1 MFTGLIK
8 DVGRISDIT
17 DLGNGKE
24 AIIEC
29 SNEFSTDIAIGDS
42 ISINGVCSTAISKT
56 PTSFTVQFLEET
68 LNKTTMGSITSNTKV
83 NLEPCLTLQTKLGG
97 HLVSGHVDD
106 KGTIQSINNDGEWAI
121 ISIEYNTRFAPFLIP
136 KGSIAI
142 DGISLTVVDLTN
154 TTFTCHLIPHTLS
167 HTNLHTKSPGD
178 HINLEFDQV
187 GKYLYRFNELGQ
199 DNNTNTNQ

>member
-8 DVGRISDIT
+8 EVGHIASIT

-24 AIIEC
+24 AVIEC

-56 PTSFTVQFLEET
+56 STNFTVQFLEET
-68 LNKTTMGSITSNTKV
+68 LTKTTMGTISANTKV

-97 HLVSGHVDD
+97 HLVSGHVDNQG
-106 KGTIQSINNDGEWAI
+106 KIKAINHDGEWAV

-154 TTFTCHLIPHTLS
+154 STFTCHLIPHTLEN
-167 HTNLHTKSPGD
+167 TNLHTKASGD
-178 HINLEFDQV
+178 KINLEFDQV
-187 GKYLYRFNELGQ
+187 GKYLHRFNELG
-199 DNNTNTNQ
+199 NI